1 MQSPVPTP
9 APPAAEV
16 AYRHVKD
23 ALLSG
28 RLPAGEMVS
37 EGDVA
42 AELAMSRTPVREAF
56 LRLSTEGWLRLFPK
70 RGALV
75 VPAAPGEAEAVVE
88 ARLLLESHAVD
99 VVVRSAA
106 SRDALAAELR
116 GLVARQ
122 WEAVAAGDLE
132 TYAEHDA
139 AFHLAVVAAGG
150 NDLLTGVSVTLRERQ
165 RRMVALSVGAAGER
179 APGFVEGHEALVA
192 AIEAGDA
199 AAFRDRL
206 REHLHGAHLAAAH
219 PLTVGAVDRDGG
231 AATRPDDP
239 GAPGAGDP
247 SGAERDGGGR

>member
-1 MQSPVPTP
+1 MQSTTPTP
-9 APPAAEV
+9 APPATEV

-28 RLPAGEMVS
+28 RLPAGGMVS

-75 VPAAPGEAEAVVE
+75 VPVAPGEAEAVVE

-99 VVVRSAA
+99 VVVRSGA

-116 GLVARQ
+116 ALVARQ
-122 WEAVAAGDLE
+122 RKSVAAGDLE
-132 TYAEHDA
+132 AYAELDA

-150 NDLLTGVSVTLRERQ
+150 NDLLTGFSVTLRERQ

-192 AIEAGDA
+192 TIEAGDA
-199 AAFRDRL
+199 AAFRGRL
-206 REHLHGAHLAAAH
+206 REHLHGAHLASAH
-219 PLTVGAVDRDGG
+219 PRTGGAVDR
-231 AATRPDDP
+231 DP

-247 SGAERDGGGR
+247 AGAERDGGAR

>member
-1 MQSPVPTP
+1 MKSTGTATL
-9 APPAAEV
+9 APPAAEA

-23 ALLSG
+23 ALLAG
-28 RLPAGEMVS
+28 RLPAGEMLS

-42 AELAMSRTPVREAF
+42 TELGMSRTPVREAF

-75 VPAAPGEAEAVVE
+75 VPVAPGEAEAVVD

-99 VVVRSAA
+99 VVVRAA
-106 SRDALAAELR
+106 ANRDALVAVLR
-116 GLVARQ
+116 SLVARQ
-122 WEAVAAGDLE
+122 REAVAAGDLE
-132 TYAEHDA
+132 AYAEHDA
-139 AFHLAVVAAGG
+139 AFHQAVVAAGG
-150 NDLLTGVSVTLRERQ
+150 NDLLTGFSVTLRERQ

-206 REHLHGAHLAAAH
+206 RAHLHGAHLHGAGAAADADD
-219 PLTVGAVDRDGG
+219 VVDRDG
-231 AATRPDDP
+231 AAR
-239 GAPGAGDP
+239 
-247 SGAERDGGGR
+247 

>member
-1 MQSPVPTP
+1 MKSPGTATPT
-9 APPAAEV
+9 PPAAEA

-42 AELAMSRTPVREAF
+42 AELGMSRTPVREAF

-75 VPAAPGEAEAVVE
+75 VPVAPGEAEAVVD

-106 SRDALAAELR
+106 DREALAAALR

-122 WEAVAAGDLE
+122 RDAVAAGDLAA
-132 TYAEHDA
+132 YAEHDA
-139 AFHLAVVAAGG
+139 AFHQAVVAAGG
-150 NDLLTGVSVTLRERQ
+150 NDLLTGFSVTLRERQ
-165 RRMVALSVGAAGER
+165 RRMVALSVGASGER
-179 APGFVEGHEALVA
+179 APRFVEGHEGLVS
-192 AIEAGDA
+192 AIEAGDS
-199 AAFRDRL
+199 AAFRERL
-206 REHLHGAHLAAAH
+206 REHLHGAHLGDAARGSTSTDADQD
-219 PLTVGAVDRDGG
+219 GAVR
-231 AATRPDDP
+231 
-239 GAPGAGDP
+239 
-247 SGAERDGGGR
+247 

>member
-1 MQSPVPTP
+1 MQSPIPTP

-99 VVVRSAA
+99 VVVGSTAA
-106 SRDALAAELR
+106 RDALAAELR
-116 GLVARQ
+116 GLLTRQ
-122 WEAVAAGDLE
+122 RDAVAAGDLAA
-132 TYAEHDA
+132 YAEHDA

-150 NDLLTGVSVTLRERQ
+150 NELLTGFSVALRERQ

-219 PLTVGAVDRDGG
+219 PRAGDAVD
-231 AATRPDDP
+231 PDP

-247 SGAERDGGGR
+247 AGTDRDGGTR

>member
-1 MQSPVPTP
+1 MQYPLHTP

-23 ALLSG
+23 ALISG

-42 AELAMSRTPVREAF
+42 ADLAMSRTPVREAF

-75 VPAAPGEAEAVVE
+75 VPVAPGEAEAVVE
-88 ARLLLESHAVD
+88 ARLLLESHAVA

-122 WEAVAAGDLE
+122 RDAVTAGDLE
-132 TYAEHDA
+132 AYAEHDA

-150 NDLLTGVSVTLRERQ
+150 NDLLTGFSVTLGERQ

-199 AAFRDRL
+199 PAFRERL
-206 REHLHGAHLAAAH
+206 RAHLHGAHLASAH
-219 PLTVGAVDRDGG
+219 PRTGGAVGR
-231 AATRPDDP
+231 DP

-247 SGAERDGGGR
+247 AGPQRDGGAR